1 MARASA
7 ARNHASSTNG
17 RRSSTSTPIQPAL
30 PHAQL
35 TASVWPAGL
44 AAAAAV
50 LAASAI
56 TASAQAGRQPGAP
69 RSTRTDPAVMASAM
83 TSHMAPWKANEP

>member
-1 MARASA
+1 MPRATA
-7 ARNHASSTNG
+7 ARNDASSAN
-17 RRSSTSTPIQPAL
+17 RRCSSTSTPVQPAL

-35 TASVWPAGL
+35 TASIWQAGL

-56 TASAQAGRQPGAP
+56 SATVQAGRQPGVP
-69 RSTRTDPAVMASAM
+69 RSTMTDPAVMATAM
-83 TSHMAPWKANEP
+83 TSHMAHWNANEL